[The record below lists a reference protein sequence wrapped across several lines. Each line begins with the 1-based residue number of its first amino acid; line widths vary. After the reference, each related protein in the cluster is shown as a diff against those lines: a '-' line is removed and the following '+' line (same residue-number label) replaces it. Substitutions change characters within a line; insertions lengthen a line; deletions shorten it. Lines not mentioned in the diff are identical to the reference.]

1 MTFKQKISTASGI
14 VFGIIILLYA
24 IFRLHD
30 LIFGINIKV
39 TGIEDWMVTS
49 DPKIQ
54 IDGTAR
60 RASLVTL
67 NDNEIFISKDG
78 DFSIP
83 MILLPGVNMISLYV
97 KDKFGKSDTVEYT
110 VVYQPLEINQ

>member
-1 MTFKQKISTASGI
+1 MTFKQKISITSGI

-39 TGIEDWMVTS
+39 TGIIDGMVTS
-49 DPKIQ
+49 EQKIQ
-54 IDGTAR
+54 IDGTAPK
-60 RASLVTL
+60 ASLVTL
-67 NDNEIFISKDG
+67 NGNEIFISKDG
-78 DFSIP
+78 DFSLP
-83 MILLPGVNMISLYV
+83 VILLPGVNVISLYV
-97 KDKFGKSDTVEYT
+97 KDKFGKSETREYS